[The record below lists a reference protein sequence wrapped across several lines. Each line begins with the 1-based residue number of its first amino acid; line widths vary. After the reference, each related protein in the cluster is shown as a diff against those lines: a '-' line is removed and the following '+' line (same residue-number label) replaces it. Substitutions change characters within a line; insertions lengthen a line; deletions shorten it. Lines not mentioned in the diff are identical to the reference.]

1 MLASINS
8 TPQRRPDFLS
18 GGDQGI
24 FINPLKDQWKAILK
38 RPAFDSKSLE
48 DIVAPILLDV
58 KVNGDTAIKKY
69 AAQFDGVELIE
80 LKVSEQE
87 IEEASSL
94 VDDTLKTAI
103 AVAKNNITKF
113 HEAQREIVTEI
124 ETTTGVV
131 CWRKSIAIQ
140 KVGLYIPGGTAP
152 LFSTLLMLGIPA
164 VLAGC
169 SDIVVCT
176 PADKNGK
183 INPVILYVAQL
194 AGLKNM
200 YKTGGAQAIA
210 AMAYG
215 TATIPQV
222 YKIFGPGNQ
231 YVTCAKQLVNK
242 EGIAI
247 DMPAGPSEVAVYAD
261 ETANPV
267 FVAADLLSQA
277 EHGADS
283 QVVLVA
289 ASQQIV
295 DKVKEE
301 INKQAAFLS
310 RKDIAV
316 KALQNTRLIVMK
328 NAEAAFDLLN
338 EYAAEHLI
346 IASDNAQQLSEKVIN
361 AGSVFLG
368 HYSPESV
375 GDYAS
380 GTNHTLPTNGY
391 AKAYS
396 GVSLD
401 SFVKKVT
408 FQQLSKKGIENIGK
422 AVEIMAAAEGLDA
435 HKNAVSVRLKR

>member
-8 TPQRRPDFLS
+8 TPQRSPDFLS
-18 GGDQGI
+18 GGDRGI
-24 FINPLKDQWKAILK
+24 FINPLKDQWKGILK

-113 HEAQREIVTEI
+113 HEAQNEIVTEI

>member
-1 MLASINS
+1 MEN
-8 TPQRRPDFLS
+8 
-18 GGDQGI
+18 I
-24 FINPLKDQWKAILK
+24 FVNPLQEQWKSILK

-48 DIVAPILLDV
+48 GIVAPILLDV
-58 KVNGDTAIKKY
+58 KLNGDKAIKKY
-69 AAQFDGVELIE
+69 AAQFEGVELTE
-80 LKVSEQE
+80 LKVSERE
-87 IEEASSL
+87 ISEAVPL
-94 VDDTLKTAI
+94 VEDKLKDAI
-103 AVAKNNITKF
+103 EVAKNNISKF
-113 HEAQREIVTEI
+113 HTAQREVVTLI
-124 ETTTGVV
+124 ETTPGVV

-169 SDIVVCT
+169 NDIVVCT

-183 INPVILYVAQL
+183 VNPVILYVAQL
-194 AGLKNM
+194 IGLKNIF
-200 YKTGGAQAIA
+200 KIGGAQAIA

-215 TATIPQV
+215 TTTVPKV

-247 DMPAGPSEVAVYAD
+247 DMPAGPSEVAVFAD
-261 ETANPV
+261 QTANPG

-289 ASQQIV
+289 STQQMI
-295 DKVKEE
+295 DRVKEE
-301 INKQAAFLS
+301 INKQIAFLS
-310 RKDIAV
+310 RKDIAT
-316 KALQNTRLIVMK
+316 KALQNTRLIIM
-328 NAEAAFDLLN
+328 EDTLAAFDFLN

-346 IASDNAQQLSEKVIN
+346 IASDNANELAARVIN

-368 HYSPESV
+368 NYSPESV

-408 FQQLSKKGIENIGK
+408 FQQVSKNGIENIGNS
-422 AVEIMAAAEGLDA
+422 VEIMATAEGLDA
-435 HKNAVSVRLKR
+435 HKNAVSIRLKS

>member
-8 TPQRRPDFLS
+8 TPQRSPDFLS
-18 GGDQGI
+18 GGERGI

-94 VDDTLKTAI
+94 VDDTLKAAI

-261 ETANPV
+261 ETANPI

>member
-8 TPQRRPDFLS
+8 TLQQSPDFLS
-18 GGDQGI
+18 GGDRDI

-94 VDDTLKTAI
+94 VDDTLKAAI

-131 CWRKSIAIQ
+131 CWRKSLAIQ

-261 ETANPV
+261 ETANPI